1 MNERYPTPAPITID
15 LRIPAGRIE
24 LDAVDTDETVV
35 DVEPRNGPAR
45 DTLDKLVVALDGTHL
60 RVEAPDS
67 HGFLG
72 RSPEYAVEIR
82 CPAGSKVKVR
92 SASTDVTVR
101 GRLGSLEVKTASG
114 DVSAE
119 DVDGDV
125 SVDSASG
132 DVRVGSAGGRVQ
144 IRTASGDL
152 GVARAHGPVK
162 AQSVSGDVEVGE
174 ADAAVEVQT
183 VSGDL
188 TVGRVAAGPLTV
200 NAVSGDVD
208 VAIVPG
214 IAVWLDL
221 RSLSGDMRSELDSG
235 DGPADGEHVVEVRGK
250 TVSGD
255 VRVRRAAA

>member
-1 MNERYPTPAPITID
+1 
-15 LRIPAGRIE
+15 
-24 LDAVDTDETVV
+24 
-35 DVEPRNGPAR
+35 
-45 DTLDKLVVALDGTHL
+45 
-60 RVEAPDS
+60 
-67 HGFLG
+67 
-72 RSPEYAVEIR
+72 
-82 CPAGSKVKVR
+82 
-92 SASTDVTVR
+92 
-101 GRLGSLEVKTASG
+101 
-114 DVSAE
+114 
-119 DVDGDV
+119 
-125 SVDSASG
+125 
-132 DVRVGSAGGRVQ
+132 VGSAGGRVQ

-174 ADAAVEVQT
+174 ADAAIEVQT

-188 TVGRVAAGPLTV
+188 KVGRVAAGPLTV

-214 IAVWLDL
+214 TAVWLDL